1 MTKNHGV
8 GFYSDKDRRKI
19 RRTYKA
25 IKDKRVK
32 NPVRKEK
39 NEHIVEDYW
48 DEDSEY

>member
-25 IKDKRVK
+25 VKDKRVK
-32 NPVRKEK
+32 TPKEK
-39 NEHIVEDYW
+39 NEYTIEDEDMDDW
-48 DEDSEY
+48 EDSE